1 MHVGRSQWREGE
13 GKCQRG
19 VYSETGSEE
28 ELNREKGSGPAAWG
42 RKKGVLSGPRRR
54 RIEDKSYGRKEASGG
69 TRSICRECLWAWR
82 ALKLFG
88 VLLDT
93 QPNSSTC
100 TNAAWCSSLRLSN
113 WENSTSWSPNYSLRE
128 KKSFLMSCVDKN
140 KNRMYRNFNYSKS
153 LGPRLYSCTPTFT
166 AGKPGDLHCLI

>member
-1 MHVGRSQWREGE
+1 MLVGASEEKERENARE
-13 GKCQRG
+13 
-19 VYSETGSEE
+19 YSETGSEE
-28 ELNREKGSGPAAWG
+28 KLNQEKGSGPAAWG

-93 QPNSSTC
+93 QPNSSNC
-100 TNAAWCSSLRLSN
+100 TIADWCSSLRLSN
-113 WENSTSWSPNYSLRE
+113 RENSTSWSPNYSLRE